1 MSDASVQAT
10 SAPASGRKLLK
21 GGEAIIEAIFGKSAK
36 RDKRWLYGQI
46 PNLGGVVWQLVDGGE
61 LFAFEDELLAHFA
74 AKAAE
79 AKAAVQAAA
88 AAKALEK
95 ESTPKQFGR
104 SAKAKSS
111 RSSAGHRRTRA
122 A

>member
-10 SAPASGRKLLK
+10 SAPAFGRKLLK

-79 AKAAVQAAA
+79 AKAAAHAAA
-88 AAKALEK
+88 AARAVEK
-95 ESTPKQFGR
+95 EVTPKLFGR
-104 SAKAKSS
+104 SAKAKAT
-111 RSSAGHRRTRA
+111 RSNAARRRARSA
-122 A
+122 